1 LFDKLYYQEKGLF
14 LQSFHPAAVL
24 AYLSVLLVLSLL
36 YDNPLYLLSLLL
48 LLGLLIRGVD
58 GLEAWEGLLKAGV
71 FLMLIIMVVNPLVI
85 RAGSTIIW
93 HGPMVPFLGRLDV
106 SLEAMYFGAV
116 SGLRLLV
123 IMSIFCLYNLMINP
137 DNMLNLFSKAAGK
150 SVLIAALST
159 RMFPTMVRDLKRI
172 KEVLQFRGVD
182 FDEGSLWERVKK
194 YSSLYNVMLLSSLED
209 SMEIAESMQAR
220 AYGSGRRSVYSR
232 NLLRPRDFLSTSS
245 SLLAM
250 FAALWGLQHGC
261 GRYVFYP
268 VADVLIKDSATLAAL
283 AAVLFYLSVPLILSE
298 GWKNCTFLRSK
309 I

>member
-24 AYLSVLLVLSLL
+24 AYLFVLLMLSLL

-48 LLGLLIRGVD
+48 LLTLLIKVVD
-58 GLEAWEGLLKAGV
+58 GWEAWEGFLKAGV
-71 FLMLIIMVVNPLVI
+71 FLMLMVMVINPLVI
-85 RAGSTIIW
+85 RAGATIIW
-93 HGPMVPFLGRLDV
+93 HGPVLPFLGRLDV
-106 SLEAMYFGAV
+106 SMEAIYFGAV

-123 IMSIFCLYNLMINP
+123 IMGIFCLYNLMINP
-137 DNMLNLFSKAAGK
+137 DNVLNLFSRAAGK
-150 SVLIAALST
+150 SVLMIALST
-159 RMFPTMVRDLKRI
+159 RMFPTMARDLKRI
-172 KEVLQFRGVD
+172 KEVLQLRGVD
-182 FDEGSLWERVKK
+182 FDEGSLWVRVKK

-232 NLLRPRDFLSTSS
+232 HLLRPRDYLSAGG
-245 SLLAM
+245 SLLALL
-250 FAALWGLQHGC
+250 AAIWGLRYGC
-261 GRYVFYP
+261 GQYAFYP
-268 VADVLIKDSATLAAL
+268 EADMLIKNSSTLAAL

-298 GWKNCTFLRSK
+298 GWKNCRFLKSK